1 MIVFYVSGKV
11 ENVDVMFTTDTG
23 ASKTLISEEVYKRT
37 GSMKIQDQNYQQPH
51 HSGVLITRTLNNMVK
66 LSLKLN

>member
-37 GSMKIQDQNYQQPH
+37 GSMKIQDQNYHQPH
-51 HSGVLITRTLNNMVK
+51 HSGVLITRTVNNMVK

>member
-23 ASKTLISEEVYKRT
+23 ASKTLISEEVYKR
-37 GSMKIQDQNYQQPH
+37 IHENYHQPH
-51 HSGVLITRTLNNMVK
+51 HSDSNIKEYGKAVFEVELGGEK
-66 LSLKLN
+66 LEQ